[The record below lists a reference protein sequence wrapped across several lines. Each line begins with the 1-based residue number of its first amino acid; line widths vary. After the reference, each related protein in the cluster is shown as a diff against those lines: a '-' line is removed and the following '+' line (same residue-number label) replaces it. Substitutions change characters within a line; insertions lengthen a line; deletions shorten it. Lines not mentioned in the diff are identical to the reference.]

1 MKPAGRERAEGQ
13 GETRGTWI
21 GREGSSAGET
31 GGKRRG
37 RREMGKKKWGKE
49 GGQSK
54 RVRRKENAERKGKEK
69 RKNRE
74 REGKLVGTRIK
85 KAGRRQEMR
94 GTAEEKGKGR

>member
-1 MKPAGRERAEGQ
+1 VKPTGREKAEGQ

-37 RREMGKKKWGKE
+37 RRDMGKKRWGKE

-54 RVRRKENAERKGKEK
+54 RVRRKENAERKGKAKKTGRGKEIGGNTNKKSREK
-69 RKNRE
+69 ARN
-74 REGKLVGTRIK
+74 
-85 KAGRRQEMR
+85 A
-94 GTAEEKGKGR
+94 